1 MWNGDLPAC
10 HHGTPEEMVLSIAR
24 DYGPQVSV
32 QDAIAFILQDVEER
46 LDLTIKVPEKA
57 PHRVRAALLVA
68 ALLVT
73 GCARETPQ
81 S

>member
-1 MWNGDLPAC
+1 MWNGELPSC
-10 HHGTPEEMVLSIAR
+10 YHGTPEEMVVSIAR

-32 QDAIAFILQDVEER
+32 QDAIDFVLQDVEER
-46 LDLTIKVPEKA
+46 WQLKIGVPQHA
-57 PHRVRAALLVA
+57 PFRVRAALLVA

-73 GCARETPQ
+73 GCAKETPQ